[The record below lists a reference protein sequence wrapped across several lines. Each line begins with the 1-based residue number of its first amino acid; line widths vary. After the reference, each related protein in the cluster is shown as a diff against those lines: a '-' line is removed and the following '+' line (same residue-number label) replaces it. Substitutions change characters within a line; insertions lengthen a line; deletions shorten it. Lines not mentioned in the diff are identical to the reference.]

1 MNVIAD
7 FTLLPLSY
15 TSCMGGNMG
24 VKTVV
29 VKYSPKAEKMAKRI
43 EDKIN
48 EMEALGYEFITC
60 SINGSAKAILIFKDR
75 LEETEKQQEA

>member
-1 MNVIAD
+1 
-7 FTLLPLSY
+7 
-15 TSCMGGNMG
+15 MG

-48 EMEALGYEFITC
+48 EMEALGYEFITF

-75 LEETEKQQEA
+75 LEETEKQQEAYTTAAILTGGQDERSSD